1 MRIRV
6 YENAV
11 ALSRDA
17 AADAARLLRETIA
30 ARGGARL
37 IAATGTSQIAF
48 LEALCAEPSIAWDR
62 VELFHLDEY
71 LDLPPNHPASFVR
84 FLRERLIDP
93 AGIRRVHMLD
103 TAAGD
108 GRADEVIRRV
118 SAELATAPIDL
129 AFTGIGENAH
139 LAFNDPPADL
149 ETTTPFLVVELDEAC
164 RRQQVGEGWFRDVAE
179 VPRRAIT
186 MSVHQILQAREI
198 LCLASGARKRQ
209 AVADSFGD
217 ADVRAA
223 VPASALRT
231 HGRTTIYLDRAAA
244 AGLAPEQLA
253 RWA

>member
-1 MRIRV
+1 MRIRI
-6 YENAV
+6 YEDAA

-17 AADAARLLRETIA
+17 AADAARVLRETIA
-30 ARGGARL
+30 AHGQARL
-37 IAATGTSQIAF
+37 VAATGTSQIAF

-84 FLRERLIDP
+84 FLRERLIDRV
-93 AGIRRVHMLD
+93 GIHRAHMLD
-103 TAAGD
+103 AASGD
-108 GRADEVIRRV
+108 PGEVIRRV

-149 ETTTPFLVVELDEAC
+149 ATTQPFLLVELDEAC
-164 RRQQVGEGWFRDVAE
+164 RRQQVGEGWFRNVAE

-186 MSVHQILQAREI
+186 MSVHQILQARQI
-198 LCLASGARKRQ
+198 LCLASGTRKRQ

-217 ADVRAA
+217 EGVNAM
-223 VPASALRT
+223 VPASALRQ
-231 HGRTTIYLDRAAA
+231 HARTTIYLNRDAA
-244 AGLAPEQLA
+244 AGLTPDQLA
-253 RWA
+253 RWV